1 MKQLT
6 QAIIKAAQ
14 SIENIEKTMTVGSGN
29 FSYSGVSDKEVKL
42 IVRKAMFENG
52 LVMIPTK
59 VDPKTT
65 IERWEEV
72 DQYSKATPKATKQK
86 QQVFTEV
93 VTTYLLMHTS
103 GESMEVQGYGHG
115 VDAQDK
121 AAGKATTY
129 AMKYA
134 LLYTFLIATG
144 SIDDADSTHSN
155 ELPTPQP
162 KPFIKKS
169 LHPNDKAWES
179 AISKGSTVAQLLPY
193 FEISQENQAKYI
205 NQLNAKK

>member
-59 VDPKTT
+59 VEPKTT
-65 IERWEEV
+65 IERWEES
-72 DQYSKATPKATKQK
+72 YNGNPKQK

-162 KPFIKKS
+162 KQEDSKPWLNPK
-169 LHPNDKAWES
+169 DDAWKG
-179 AISKGSTVAQLLPY
+179 AITKGSTLVQLFPY
-193 FEISQENQAKYI
+193 FKISKDNQAEYTK
-205 NQLNAKK
+205 QLNSKK